1 MKLISIWIVPNR
13 AKHAA
18 EACRNPEWGWAEGL
32 IPTDRLVSAPA
43 TASEGQ
49 IANAPL
55 LLIGRSLSHGL

>member
-1 MKLISIWIVPNR
+1 MESISVWIVPNR

-18 EACRNPEWGWAEGL
+18 EARRNPERGWAEGL

-43 TASEGQ
+43 TASKEQ

-55 LLIGRSLSHGL
+55 LLMGRSLSRCL